1 MMAALIGAV
10 LAGFVAGSFVTVV
23 VLAAIG
29 RSVRGGSGS
38 AQKIR
43 MSEQIST
50 LTVGQNGPTD
60 IDEE

>member
-1 MMAALIGAV
+1 MEALIGGA
-10 LAGFVAGSFVTVV
+10 LAGFVAGSFVTVI

-43 MSEQIST
+43 MAEQVST
-50 LTVGQNGPTD
+50 HTQSFGAPSD
-60 IDEE
+60 RDEE